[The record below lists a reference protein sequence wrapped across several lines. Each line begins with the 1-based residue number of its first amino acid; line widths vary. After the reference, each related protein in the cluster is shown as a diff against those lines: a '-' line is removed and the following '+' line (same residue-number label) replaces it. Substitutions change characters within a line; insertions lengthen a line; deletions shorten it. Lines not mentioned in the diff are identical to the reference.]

1 MLPRL
6 GAAATGQTSNPTSSG
21 CINTVIRRGNALR
34 SSFLSSTAEPRF
46 PTVSGA
52 FRSNRAP
59 ILPMS
64 LT

>member
-1 MLPRL
+1 MLRRL
-6 GAAATGQTSNPTSSG
+6 SAAAACQTIDPTSSG
-21 CINTVIRRGNALR
+21 CINAVIRRGNAFR

-46 PTVSGA
+46 STVSWA

-64 LT
+64 LS